1 MEAGRTAYE
10 GWIYGV
16 GEWQYSKISR
26 LLKRAF
32 ETVEYVYLEENTG
45 TIHLA
50 GPSAMFEEDAEN
62 LVATLDLLVDQIAP
76 QGKGLVLSTTWDQR
90 GSASV
95 EAFDLKAGSWER
107 REVAL

>member
-1 MEAGRTAYE
+1 MEAGRTTYE

-32 ETVEYVYLEENTG
+32 ETVEYVYLEEKTG

-50 GPSAMFEEDAEN
+50 GPSVMFEEDAEN
-62 LVATLDLLVDQIAP
+62 LEATFDLLVDQITP
-76 QGKGLVLSTTWDQR
+76 QGKGLVLATTWDQR
-90 GSASV
+90 GSASI
-95 EAFDLKAGSWER
+95 EAFEFKAGSWAR
-107 REVAL
+107 RKVDI